1 MKALILFTALGLA
14 GCGSVGSDFQR
25 PHNDLGQQ
33 WRQAAHARFAASE
46 DGAIEQR
53 WWDSFGDA
61 TLSSLLQRAAGA
73 NLDVLAAGSRL
84 EQSRAARG
92 VAGAAQ
98 GPSLGANGSYG
109 RARNSAQGLSDPSRL
124 NGQSAYSLW
133 QANLDAAWE
142 LDLWGRVRRDVEAA
156 DARVDVAL
164 ETQRGVL
171 LAVLAETARDYI
183 ELRGA
188 QQTLA
193 ITQQLLAIAR
203 HTLSLTRIRLQE
215 GAATQLDEAEAA
227 AHVATIEARLPPLQ
241 QREARLGNA
250 LALLLALPPQALQAE
265 LAATRDV
272 PAMAMPVQVQLG
284 VPSSL
289 AERRPDIRRAE
300 AQLHAA
306 TANVGVA
313 HGDFYPRITL
323 SGSVGLQAMQLSD
336 IGWDAKR
343 YAFGP
348 GFSVPLFDGGRLR
361 GNLHLRTAQQQ
372 EAAIAYRQTV
382 LAAWHEV
389 EDALSAYQ
397 ANERRQASLAEAVRQ
412 GRRALDSVEL
422 RYRQGGT
429 DLLNV
434 LHVQNTLL
442 SNEAALVDSRAT
454 ASLSLVH
461 VYKALGGGWQA
472 FSTPPQGSTP

>member
-1 MKALILFTALGLA
+1 MKALIIFTALGLA
-14 GCGSVGSDFQR
+14 GCASVGSDFQR
-25 PHNDLGQQ
+25 PQAPLGQQ
-33 WRQAAHARFAASE
+33 WSQAQHARFAAQQ
-46 DGAIEQR
+46 DAAIEQR
-53 WWDSFGDA
+53 WWDSFGDT
-61 TLSSLLQRAAGA
+61 TLSSLLRRAAGA

-84 EQSRAARG
+84 EQSRAARA

-98 GPSLGANGSYG
+98 GPSLGANGGYG
-109 RARNSAQGLSDPSRL
+109 RARNSEQGLSDPSRH

-133 QANLDAAWE
+133 QSNLDAAWE
-142 LDLWGRVRRDVEAA
+142 LDLWGRVRREVEAA
-156 DARVDVAL
+156 DAHVDVAL

-193 ITQQLLAIAR
+193 ITRQLLDIAR
-203 HTLSLTRIRLQE
+203 HTLDLTRIRLRE
-215 GAATQLDEAEAA
+215 GVATQLDEAEAA
-227 AHVATIEARLPPLQ
+227 AHVATIEARLPPLE

-265 LAATRDV
+265 LAVNQDI
-272 PAMAMPVQVQLG
+272 PAVAMQVQLG
-284 VPSSL
+284 VPSGL

-306 TANVGVA
+306 TAAIGVA
-313 HGDFYPRITL
+313 QGDFYPRITL
-323 SGSVGLQAMQLSD
+323 SGSIGLQTMQLSD

-343 YAFGP
+343 FAFGP

-361 GNLHLRTAQQQ
+361 ASLQLREAQQQ

-389 EDALSAYQ
+389 EDALSGYQ
-397 ANERRQASLAEAVRQ
+397 ANARRQASLDAAVRQ
-412 GRRALDSVEL
+412 GRRALGSAEL
-422 RYRQGGT
+422 QYRQGGT
-429 DLLNV
+429 DLINV

-442 SNEAALVDSRAT
+442 NNEAALIDSRAT
-454 ASLSLVH
+454 ASLSLVQ

-472 FSTPPQGSTP
+472 FSITSQGSTP

>member
-14 GCGSVGSDFQR
+14 GCASVGSDFQR
-25 PHNDLGQQ
+25 PQAPLGQQ
-33 WRQAAHARFAASE
+33 WREAQHARFAAQQ
-46 DGAIEQR
+46 DAAIEQR
-53 WWDSFGDA
+53 WWDSFGDT
-61 TLSSLLQRAAGA
+61 TLSSLLRRAASA

-98 GPSLGANGSYG
+98 GPSLGANGGYG
-109 RARNSAQGLSDPSRL
+109 RARNSEQGLSDPSRH
-124 NGQSAYSLW
+124 NGQSTYSLW
-133 QANLDAAWE
+133 QSNLDAAWE
-142 LDLWGRVRRDVEAA
+142 LDLWGRVRREVEAA
-156 DARVDVAL
+156 DAHVDVAL

-193 ITQQLLAIAR
+193 ITRQLLDIAR
-203 HTLSLTRIRLQE
+203 HTLDLTRIRLRE
-215 GAATQLDEAEAA
+215 GVATQLDEAEAA
-227 AHVATIEARLPPLQ
+227 AHVATIEARLPPLE

-265 LAATRDV
+265 LAVNQDI
-272 PAMAMPVQVQLG
+272 PAVAMQVQLG
-284 VPSSL
+284 VPSGL

-306 TANVGVA
+306 TAAIGVA
-313 HGDFYPRITL
+313 QGDFYPRITL
-323 SGSVGLQAMQLSD
+323 SGSIGLQTMQLSD

-343 YAFGP
+343 FAFGP
-348 GFSVPLFDGGRLR
+348 GFSVPLFDSGRLR
-361 GNLHLRTAQQQ
+361 ASLQLREAQQQ

-389 EDALSAYQ
+389 EDALSGYQ
-397 ANERRQASLAEAVRQ
+397 ANARRQASLDAAVRQ
-412 GRRALDSVEL
+412 GRRALGSAEL
-422 RYRQGGT
+422 QYRQGGT
-429 DLLNV
+429 DLINV

-442 SNEAALVDSRAT
+442 NNEAALIDSRAT
-454 ASLSLVH
+454 ASLSLVQ

-472 FSTPPQGSTP
+472 FSITSQGSSQ